1 MRKTIF
7 TAAIAIFMTA
17 SAFLLTSSTRVLEK
31 QEYLQVT
38 TVESVVP
45 AGLGRSRMITTD
57 NQGNMQEIKLSNFY
71 SAVGINF
78 GNIRENDR
86 EITRKIGDLSD
97 QGWELIQVTSGVES
111 TETSTGI
118 FITRY
123 LFKRAKS

>member
-78 GNIRENDR
+78 GNIRDNDR

>member
-1 MRKTIF
+1 MKKIF
-7 TAAIAIFMTA
+7 LTAALAVVLTT
-17 SAFLLTSSTRVLEK
+17 SLFLLTSGSYTSQK
-31 QEYLQVT
+31 SEYLQVT
-38 TVESVVP
+38 TIESVVP

-57 NQGNMQEIKLSNFY
+57 EQGNLQEVKLSNFY

-78 GNIRENDR
+78 SNVRDNDR

-111 TETSTGI
+111 KESSNGI

-123 LFKRAKS
+123 LFKRDK